1 MAITT
6 IMNAKK
12 TLGLLS
18 RRNLARIIKRMQAKK
33 EMGEMSLTIY
43 MTIKGIIQKSLIQ
56 KLIITAIP
64 DPL

>member
-6 IMNAKK
+6 IMNAKE

-33 EMGEMSLTIY
+33 EMGEMNLTIF
-43 MTIKGIIQKSLIQ
+43 MTIKGFIQKSSIQ
-56 KLIITAIP
+56 KRIITVIP

>member
-43 MTIKGIIQKSLIQ
+43 MTIKGIIQKSSIQ